1 MSTRSD
7 VDRDARYQ
15 QLYGTVGGYL
25 PADRNALHQWNLGLK
40 AAVARS
46 KQGPV
51 RRPRD
56 PAVVALEHAIA
67 DSAVLRM
74 LVAEML
80 DGVPPDKRVID
91 DVSELLDHLD
101 HITRLAPH
109 WEANSAKRNFFP
121 MSALFAEMMM
131 DRAGEE
137 IFRHAPFNDAIRAI
151 LRSWCRYLSSAD
163 SRHVLNQEEHGWLS
177 PAAYAYNE
185 LQDFVIPDVNA
196 PHWGWQSYNAF
207 FHREIKSSARPIA
220 GPGDS
225 KVIVAPNDGTLYRI
239 AQNVRATDRFWLKG
253 EPYSLRDMLG
263 ETEYL
268 NRFVGGYVY
277 QSYLS
282 GADYHRWHS
291 PVDGVVRDAVVV
303 EGLMFSNLVNDITGV
318 ASQAYYTAVNTR
330 GLTFIEADDPA
341 IGVVCVMPIGITE
354 VSSITLTARPGDH
367 VKKGD
372 QLGYFGFGGSTIA
385 AVFEKSAIDRFL
397 VQPPPDY
404 PAAGRQPAAAPGAT
418 PVQVLVNSA
427 IARAR

>member
-1 MSTRSD
+1 MSTRPD

-15 QLYGTVGGYL
+15 QLYGTIGGYL
-25 PADRNALHQWNLGLK
+25 PADRNALHQWNLELK
-40 AAVARS
+40 AAVAQSR
-46 KQGPV
+46 QDPA
-51 RRPRD
+51 RPPRD

-74 LVAEML
+74 LVTEML
-80 DGVPPDKRVID
+80 KGVPHAKHVIE
-91 DVSELLDHLD
+91 DVPELLDHLD

-109 WEANSAKRNFFP
+109 WEADAQKRHFFP
-121 MSALFAEMMM
+121 MSGLFAEMMM
-131 DRAGEE
+131 DPAGEE

-151 LRSWCRYLSSAD
+151 LRSWCRYLSSAE
-163 SRHVLNQEEHGWLS
+163 SRHVLNTGEHGWLS
-177 PAAYAYNE
+177 PAAYAYNQ
-185 LQDFVIPDVNA
+185 LQDFIIPDPDA

-220 GPGDS
+220 APNDP

-239 AQNVRATDRFWLKG
+239 AHDVHATDSFWLKG
-253 EPYSLRDMLG
+253 EPYSLRDMLRG
-263 ETEYL
+263 TRYL
-268 NRFVGGYVY
+268 EQFVGGYVY

-282 GADYHRWHS
+282 GADYHRWHA

-303 EGLMFSNLVNDITGV
+303 EGLMFSNLVNDISGV

-354 VSSITLTARPGDH
+354 VSSITLTARAGDH
-367 VKKGD
+367 VRKGD

-385 AVFEKSAIDRFL
+385 ALFEKRAIDRFL
-397 VQPPPDY
+397 VKPPPDH
-404 PAAGRQPAAAPGAT
+404 PLAGRQPTPAPGST
-418 PVQVLVNSA
+418 PGQVLVNSA